1 MILEW
6 IEIDGSTSKVAFSL
20 LIWRFSLGLSIQ
32 GDAEFLINIYHFKFA
47 GGEGNTQFG
56 GDITDASTYPPLQQR
71 LRELWWIAQLRSLLG
86 NAQSFQE
93 SHEDGSNLNFNEI
106 NKTLLRSHEKVF
118 VPDEMEKKL
127 AEIPGKWLDALLLLM
142 DYCTM

>member
-1 MILEW
+1 M
-6 IEIDGSTSKVAFSL
+6 
-20 LIWRFSLGLSIQ
+20 
-32 GDAEFLINIYHFKFA
+32 INIYHFKFA

-56 GDITDASTYPPLQQR
+56 GDISDASTYPSLQQR
-71 LRELWWIAQLRSLLG
+71 LRELWWIAQLRSLLD

-127 AEIPGKWLDALLLLM
+127 AEIPGK
-142 DYCTM
+142 